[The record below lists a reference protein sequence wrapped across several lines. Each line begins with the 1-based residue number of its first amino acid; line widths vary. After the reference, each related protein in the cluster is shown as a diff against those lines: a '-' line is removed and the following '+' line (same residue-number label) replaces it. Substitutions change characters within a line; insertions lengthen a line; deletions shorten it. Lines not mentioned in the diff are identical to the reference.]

1 MTKEKNYLMIFIILI
16 IPFLEPSLFRE
27 YPLVHKVFMVYKITS
42 AAIIIINYVVN
53 YVIKGKISK
62 MMILIV
68 LYQIELL
75 LSTYINN
82 GDISTAINN
91 FIAIITVA
99 ALIEYTFKVDSKIS
113 FAVIYYIFGIYTV
126 LNFFNV
132 IIETHGSRIV
142 NGSMIFLLGIDNRFI
157 FTYLPMICFGL
168 IYNHLANKRN
178 GLLLFFTSTALL
190 TVLYSWSVGALFG
203 MILLVFYIIFD
214 LNKKYKNV
222 KMTFKYYFLI
232 IIILNVLI
240 VLFQFQNYFAGLI
253 NTYLG
258 KDVTFSGRTFLW
270 ELGITKIKE
279 NPLLGYG
286 INEEMVKEELY
297 GLEHFHNY
305 FVNLMYQG
313 GILSFA
319 IFCMMN
325 FVAINKLTKFKNTYI
340 ARVVS
345 SVIFVSLIL
354 SLVDTLDYTYFFIFY
369 LIAGN
374 IEKLVGEKD
383 EQERFN
389 IDNRT
394 SI

>member
-1 MTKEKNYLMIFIILI
+1 
-16 IPFLEPSLFRE
+16 
-27 YPLVHKVFMVYKITS
+27 
-42 AAIIIINYVVN
+42 
-53 YVIKGKISK
+53 
-62 MMILIV
+62 
-68 LYQIELL
+68 
-75 LSTYINN
+75 
-82 GDISTAINN
+82 
-91 FIAIITVA
+91 
-99 ALIEYTFKVDSKIS
+99 
-113 FAVIYYIFGIYTV
+113 
-126 LNFFNV
+126 
-132 IIETHGSRIV
+132 
-142 NGSMIFLLGIDNRFI
+142 
-157 FTYLPMICFGL
+157 
-168 IYNHLANKRN
+168 
-178 GLLLFFTSTALL
+178 
-190 TVLYSWSVGALFG
+190 